1 MSMTSAEFFSDLPIP
16 VDIER
21 RCGSDRRVKKDQ
33 RASIRFDKNGGD
45 RRSEAGRRSSD
56 EIFEVL
62 E

>member
-1 MSMTSAEFFSDLPIP
+1 MSMTNVEFFSDSPVP

-21 RCGSDRRVKKDQ
+21 RAGSDRRVKKDQ

-45 RRSEAGRRSSD
+45 RRAGSGRRSSD
-56 EIFEVL
+56 ENFEVL